1 MKKILYLAILFSAT
15 LASAQDK
22 KEEPKPQIVEASCG
36 QCQFGMEGH
45 GCELAVRIDGK
56 SYFVDGSS
64 IDSHGDA
71 HASDGFC
78 SAIRKAEVVG
88 KVVDNKFKVTSF
100 KLLPKK

>member
-71 HASDGFC
+71 HANDGFC

>member
-36 QCQFGMEGH
+36 QCQFGMEVH

-78 SAIRKAEVVG
+78 AAIRKAEVVG